1 MLGTDKAKPSKTA
14 ADKAIVFA
22 EREGY
27 RALELD
33 IYRDADTDDAVAPL
47 VVFVHGGGW
56 RVGHRRAPRETRDW
70 SEGFFERL
78 CSAGF
83 VVAAVSYRFSGEALF
98 PAQVDD
104 VVDAIRW
111 LREHAGDLGVASD
124 RTYVWGASAGGTLAA
139 LAALVPHQP
148 PIAGAVIWYAVSDF
162 LALDVDAADTVE
174 AQLFGGP
181 IGEHVDLARAASPV
195 THVRADAPPFF
206 IQHGEA
212 DTAVPFDQGLRL
224 EKALRSVAGAVEL
237 EAVPGADHFFGGA
250 PDVESIFGRAVAFL
264 QRVDAELA

>member
-1 MLGTDKAKPSKTA
+1 MLGT
-14 ADKAIVFA
+14 DKAIVFA

-33 IYRDADTDDAVAPL
+33 FYRDAGTDDAVAPL

-83 VVAAVSYRFSGEALF
+83 VVATVSYRFSGEAPF
-98 PAQVDD
+98 PAQIDD
-104 VVDAIRW
+104 VVDGIRW
-111 LREHAGDLGVASD
+111 LHEHASELGVAPH

-139 LAALVPHQP
+139 LAALMPHAP
-148 PIAGAVIWYAVSDF
+148 SIAGAVVWYAVSDF
-162 LALDVDAADTVE
+162 LALDLEAADTYE

-181 IGEHVDLARAASPV
+181 IGDHVDLARAASPV
-195 THVRADAPPFF
+195 THVRRGAPPFL

-212 DTAVPFDQGLRL
+212 DTWVPFDQGLRL
-224 EKALRSVAGAVEL
+224 EKAIRSVGGAVEL
-237 EAVPGADHFFGGA
+237 EAVPGADHFFGGSS
-250 PDVESIFGRAVAFL
+250 DVEAIFGRAVAFL
-264 QRVDAELA
+264 QRVDSELA

>member
-33 IYRDADTDDAVAPL
+33 VYRDLDADEAVAPL

-70 SEGFFERL
+70 SQGFFERL

-83 VVAAVSYRFSGEALF
+83 VVATVSYRFSGEALY
-98 PAQVDD
+98 PAQIDD
-104 VVDAIRW
+104 VVAAIRW
-111 LREHAGDLGVASD
+111 LHDHAGDLGVAPH

-139 LAALVPHQP
+139 LAALVPDAP
-148 PIAGAVIWYAVSDF
+148 PVAGAVIWYAVSDF
-162 LALDVDAADTVE
+162 LALDVEASDTVE

-181 IGEHVDLARAASPV
+181 IRDHGDVARAASPV
-195 THVRADAPPFF
+195 TYPHAGAPPFF

-212 DTAVPFDQGLRL
+212 DTWVPFDQGLRL
-224 EKALRSVAGAVEL
+224 EKALRSVGGAVEL

-250 PDVESIFGRAVAFL
+250 PDVEAIFGRAVAFL
-264 QRVDAELA
+264 QRVDSELA